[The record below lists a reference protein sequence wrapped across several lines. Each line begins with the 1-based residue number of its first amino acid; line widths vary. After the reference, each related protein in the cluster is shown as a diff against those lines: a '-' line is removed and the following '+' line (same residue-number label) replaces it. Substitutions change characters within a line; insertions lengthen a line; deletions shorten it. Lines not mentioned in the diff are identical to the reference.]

1 MLRSIS
7 LKSVHGKPVIAYE
20 HVIIVL
26 RVERLAALNR
36 LVTASK
42 ANDND
47 SCQLQICSIT
57 KTTNML

>member
-1 MLRSIS
+1 VYR
-7 LKSVHGKPVIAYE
+7 
-20 HVIIVL
+20 HVIIFL

-36 LVTASK
+36 LVTGSK